1 MADIQAKMAQIQV
14 ELKRIESNQEMEGAK
29 LAMNNMHDQQ
39 RQQSD
44 KETEGAKAG
53 IELMKHRQQM
63 EMQSRQAEQQRQKPT
78 NKKGE

>member
-1 MADIQAKMAQIQV
+1 
-14 ELKRIESNQEMEGAK
+14 MEGAK

-39 RQQSD
+39 RQESD

-53 IELMKHRQQM
+53 IELIKLQRQM
-63 EMQSRQAEQQRQKPT
+63 EMQLRQAEQQRQKPT

>member
-1 MADIQAKMAQIQV
+1 
-14 ELKRIESNQEMEGAK
+14 MEGAK

-63 EMQSRQAEQQRQKPT
+63 EMQLQQAEQQRQKPT